1 MLEKKRKHE
10 MIKSYEERKSTLLNF
25 LNTIAP
31 KLVVVISPLED
42 IYGPSVVEK
51 DIDGIVV
58 SLETLVGA
66 KMINKVRQERGLKP
80 LVIFTVNR
88 SSNYNLSSTFIR
100 DHLSYSSLFFNQQR
114 NTIENMENN
123 YIWRDVGPSPRS
135 IPKFL

>member
-10 MIKSYEERKSTLLNF
+10 MIKSYEERKSTLLGF

-31 KLVVVISPLED
+31 QLVVVISPLED

-66 KMINKVRQERGLKP
+66 KMINNVRQERGLKP
-80 LVIFTVNR
+80 LMILTVNR
-88 SSNYNLSSTFIR
+88 SSKYNLSSTFIR
-100 DHLSYSSLFFNQQR
+100 DQLSYSSLFTTQQR
-114 NTIENMENN
+114 NTIENIENTYN
-123 YIWRDVGPSPRS
+123 SSV
-135 IPKFL
+135 